1 MAYLASLGDTQL
13 AIANKSGQTQITLT
27 ISSPGQQQSQSSSFT
42 TGEWSDRPKL
52 FNLQQGF
59 VLQINTPQGS
69 HYVGIQYQRI
79 SKIEPPSDLHNY
91 PLVKWKEL
99 PDDNSTDS
107 STMNF
112 KPMSSMQPMKMGDMS
127 MDINSMTMKM
137 GDMSLSLNNQ
147 AKTTVTKQF
156 CSQCGTE
163 AQTSDR
169 FCRSCG
175 HELTK

>member
-1 MAYLASLGDTQL
+1 MAYLATLGDTQL
-13 AIANKSGQTQITLT
+13 AIANKSGQTQITLM

-42 TGEWSDRPKL
+42 TGEWSDRAKL

-59 VLQINTPQGS
+59 VLQINTSQGS
-69 HYVGIQYQRI
+69 YYVGIQHQRI

-91 PLVKWKEL
+91 PLMDWKEL
-99 PDDNSTDS
+99 PDDNSTMDFQPIS
-107 STMNF
+107 
-112 KPMSSMQPMKMGDMS
+112 PMQPMKMGDMS
-127 MDINSMTMKM
+127 MDINSMSMKM